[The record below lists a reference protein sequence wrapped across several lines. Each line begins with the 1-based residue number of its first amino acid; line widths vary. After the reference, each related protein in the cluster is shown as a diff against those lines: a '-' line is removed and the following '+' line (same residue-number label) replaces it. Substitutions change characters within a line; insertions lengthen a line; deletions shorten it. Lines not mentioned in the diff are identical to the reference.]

1 MKWVVTLF
9 FLCVSMFESSKT
21 AACICL
27 LLALRSTHG
36 VAEWQNLPLLFQYLK
51 VICTFLD
58 GAVKETRATCEVG
71 KFQSVAECHHCVA
84 VILVAVAFVN
94 VFLSQEAF
102 ISRHAARQYQSY
114 DAFARVSM
122 AFGTHQ
128 LMQSPGTKLVFCLV
142 IDRVL
147 AVKLALL
154 STEAPKTGKLLA
166 SDLRI
171 CYYCLGYVAL
181 QDIQDSTQNC
191 GGKDISQ

>member
-1 MKWVVTLF
+1 MKSFGIYIAKLLVRTKLAF
-9 FLCVSMFESSKT
+9 SKT

-36 VAEWQNLPLLFQYLK
+36 VAEWRNLPPCFQHLNI
-51 VICTFLD
+51 ICTFLD

-71 KFQSVAECHHCVA
+71 KFQSVAECHHCIA

-102 ISRHAARQYQSY
+102 FARHAARQYQSY

-128 LMQSPGTKLVFCLV
+128 LMQSPGTKLMFCLV

-147 AVKLALL
+147 AVQ
-154 STEAPKTGKLLA
+154 TGIVQYR
-166 SDLRI
+166 S
-171 CYYCLGYVAL
+171 
-181 QDIQDSTQNC
+181 S
-191 GGKDISQ
+191 KDWQAACK